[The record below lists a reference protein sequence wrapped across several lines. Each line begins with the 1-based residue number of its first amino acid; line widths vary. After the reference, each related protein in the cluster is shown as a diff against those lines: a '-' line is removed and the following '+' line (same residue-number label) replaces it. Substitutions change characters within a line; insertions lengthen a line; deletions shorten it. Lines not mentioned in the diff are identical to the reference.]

1 MKQNNDLVL
10 IISDSI
16 KSIKK
21 QNLHELREAS
31 NKAINLSSIYQDKYS
46 ISFSVILYTLFKIMN
61 KNNYLHNENYP
72 QIRKIILSELNI
84 SRNALRKNKTY
95 ILSKSLRKIIRELE
109 KLDKQAGKF
118 MQEAIESSKIK
129 KAYGLYSSGIST
141 GKAAQLL
148 GISKWE
154 LQPYLGK
161 TRESENPYSQS
172 RPVEERVKIAK
183 EIFNIKWNR

>member
-1 MKQNNDLVL
+1 MQQDLIF
-10 IISDSI
+10 IIRDSI
-16 KSIKK
+16 KAIKK
-21 QNLHELREAS
+21 QNLQKLREAS
-31 NKAINLSSIYQDKYS
+31 NKAINLSSVSQDKYS
-46 ISFSVILYTLFKIMN
+46 ISISVILYALFKIME
-61 KNNYLHNENYP
+61 KKHYLQSENYP
-72 QIRKIILSELNI
+72 QIRKTILSELNI

-95 ILSKSLRKIIRELE
+95 ILSKSLRKITKELE
-109 KLDKQAGKF
+109 RLDKQAGKF

-148 GISKWE
+148 GISKWD

-172 RPVEERVKIAK
+172 RPTSERIKIAK
-183 EIFNIKWNR
+183 GIFNLK